1 MVFIFCFIF
10 GLAFGLVLHRG
21 SFPST
26 ALQTPRLLVGRA
38 DHVPDGYAAPCSGTL
53 HLGEIDTEFLGL
65 LLGCMRGVRRLLILP
80 AGGLLSLLG
89 GLPCGL
95 LTLLGSLSG
104 GVLRLLSRT
113 SGSILGLSRDL
124 ACLLG
129 RLSSGFLGLP
139 RCLTDGVLCLLDR
152 SSCGLL
158 GLSGYLSD
166 LIRDPAQG
174 SAALLLALLTPA
186 GQAANGVLH
195 LLGRSSC
202 GLLCLTCN
210 LACLLGRLSS
220 GFLGLSGY
228 LTGGVLR
235 LLGHPLRDLLHLLLG
250 LLDGL
255 AHRVFHSHILGRLI
269 HRILDLRVGVDHL
282 LDLGLSVT
290 GGKLLSVLLELL
302 AVVLNLALYAAHR
315 LPVETLGFLQVLI
328 LLRLLLAI
336 LHLFGHFVSSSLIPF
351 TRR

>member
-1 MVFIFCFIF
+1 VIFIFCFIF
-10 GLAFGLVLHRG
+10 GLAFGLLVHRG

-38 DHVPDGYAAPCSGTL
+38 DNVPDGYAAPCSGTL

-65 LLGCMRGVRRLLILP
+65 LLGCMRGVRLLLP

-95 LTLLGSLSG
+95 PCGLLTLLGSLGG

-113 SGSILGLSRDL
+113 SGSILGLSGYLTGGVLRLLGHPLRDL
-124 ACLLG
+124 LHL
-129 RLSSGFLGLP
+129 
-139 RCLTDGVLCLLDR
+139 
-152 SSCGLL
+152 LL
-158 GLSGYLSD
+158 GLLDGLV
-166 LIRDPAQG
+166 RDPAQG

-186 GQAANGVLH
+186 GQATNGILH

-202 GLLCLTCN
+202 GLLCLTGY
-210 LACLLGRLSS
+210 LPCLLGRLSS

-269 HRILDLRVGVDHL
+269 HRTLDLRVGVDHL

-290 GGKLLSVLLELL
+290 GGKLLRVLLELL
-302 AVVLNLALYAAHR
+302 AVVLNLALYAAHC

-336 LHLFGHFVSSSLIPF
+336 LRLFGHFVSSSLIPF

>member
-1 MVFIFCFIF
+1 VIFIFCFIF
-10 GLAFGLVLHRG
+10 GLAFGLLVHRG

-38 DHVPDGYAAPCSGTL
+38 DNVPDGYAAPCSGTL

-65 LLGCMRGVRRLLILP
+65 LLGCMRGVRLLLP

-89 GLPCGL
+89 GLPCGLPCGL

-113 SGSILGLSRDL
+113 SGSILGLS
-124 ACLLG
+124 
-129 RLSSGFLGLP
+129 
-139 RCLTDGVLCLLDR
+139 
-152 SSCGLL
+152 
-158 GLSGYLSD
+158 GYLTD

-186 GQAANGVLH
+186 GQATNGILH

-202 GLLCLTCN
+202 GLLCLTGY
-210 LACLLGRLSS
+210 LPCLLGRLSS

-269 HRILDLRVGVDHL
+269 HRTLDLRVGVDHL

-290 GGKLLSVLLELL
+290 GGKLLRVLLELL
-302 AVVLNLALYAAHR
+302 AVVLNLALYAAHC

-336 LHLFGHFVSSSLIPF
+336 LRLFGHFVSSSLIPF

>member
-1 MVFIFCFIF
+1 
-10 GLAFGLVLHRG
+10 
-21 SFPST
+21 
-26 ALQTPRLLVGRA
+26 
-38 DHVPDGYAAPCSGTL
+38 
-53 HLGEIDTEFLGL
+53 
-65 LLGCMRGVRRLLILP
+65 MRGVRLLLLLP
-80 AGGLLSLLG
+80 AGGQLSLLG
-89 GLPCGL
+89 GLPCGLPCCL

-104 GVLRLLSRT
+104 GVLRLLSCT

-124 ACLLG
+124 ACLLS
-129 RLSSGFLGLP
+129 RLSSDFLGLP

-166 LIRDPAQG
+166 LICDPAQG

-186 GQAANGVLH
+186 GQATNGILH

-202 GLLCLTCN
+202 KFLGLSRNLPCLVGRLSCY
-210 LACLLGRLSS
+210 LACLLGRSS
-220 GFLGLSGY
+220 CGFLCLSGY

-255 AHRVFHSHILGRLI
+255 AHRVFHSRILGRLI
-269 HRILDLRVGVDHL
+269 HRTLDLRVGVDHL

-290 GGKLLSVLLELL
+290 GGKLLRVLLELL
-302 AVVLNLALYAAHR
+302 AVVLDLALYAAHR

-328 LLRLLLAI
+328 LVRLLLAI
-336 LHLFGHFVSSSLIPF
+336 LRLFGHSVSFAPVPF

>member
-1 MVFIFCFIF
+1 
-10 GLAFGLVLHRG
+10 
-21 SFPST
+21 
-26 ALQTPRLLVGRA
+26 
-38 DHVPDGYAAPCSGTL
+38 
-53 HLGEIDTEFLGL
+53 
-65 LLGCMRGVRRLLILP
+65 MRGVRLLLLLP
-80 AGGLLSLLG
+80 AGGQLSLLG
-89 GLPCGL
+89 GLACGL

-129 RLSSGFLGLP
+129 RLSSGFL
-139 RCLTDGVLCLLDR
+139 CLSGYLTGGVLCLLDR

-174 SAALLLALLTPA
+174 SAPLLLALLTPA
-186 GQAANGVLH
+186 GQATNGILH
-195 LLGRSSC
+195 LPGRSSR
-202 GLLCLTCN
+202 GLLC
-210 LACLLGRLSS
+210 
-220 GFLGLSGY
+220 LSGY

-255 AHRVFHSHILGRLI
+255 AHRVFHSRILGRPI
-269 HRILDLRVGVDHL
+269 HRTLDLRVGVDHL

-290 GGKLLSVLLELL
+290 GGKLLRVLLQLL

>member
-1 MVFIFCFIF
+1 VISIFCFIF
-10 GLAFGLVLHRG
+10 GLAFGLVVHRA
-21 SFPST
+21 PST

-38 DHVPDGYAAPCSGTL
+38 DNVPDGYAAFCSGTL

-65 LLGCMRGVRRLLILP
+65 LLGCMRGVRQLLVLP

-104 GVLRLLSRT
+104 GVLRLLSCT
-113 SGSILGLSRDL
+113 SGSILGLSRD
-124 ACLLG
+124 
-129 RLSSGFLGLP
+129 
-139 RCLTDGVLCLLDR
+139 
-152 SSCGLL
+152 
-158 GLSGYLSD
+158 
-166 LIRDPAQG
+166 
-174 SAALLLALLTPA
+174 
-186 GQAANGVLH
+186 
-195 LLGRSSC
+195 
-202 GLLCLTCN
+202 

-269 HRILDLRVGVDHL
+269 HRTLDLRVGVDHL
-282 LDLGLSVT
+282 LDLGLSVAV
-290 GGKLLSVLLELL
+290 GKLLRVLLKLL
-302 AVVLNLALYAAHR
+302 AVVLNLAPYAAHR
-315 LPVETLGFLQVLI
+315 LPVETQGFLQVPI

-336 LHLFGHFVSSSLIPF
+336 LDLF
-351 TRR
+351 T

>member
-1 MVFIFCFIF
+1 VIFIFCFIF
-10 GLAFGLVLHRG
+10 GLAFGLLVHRG

-38 DHVPDGYAAPCSGTL
+38 DNVPDGYAAPCSGTL

-65 LLGCMRGVRRLLILP
+65 LLGCMRGVRLLLLLP

-95 LTLLGSLSG
+95 LTLLGSLGG

-113 SGSILGLSRDL
+113 SGSILGLS
-124 ACLLG
+124 G
-129 RLSSGFLGLP
+129 Y
-139 RCLTDGVLCLLDR
+139 LTGGVLCLLDR

-158 GLSGYLSD
+158 CLSGYLSD

-186 GQAANGVLH
+186 SQATNGILH
-195 LLGRSSC
+195 
-202 GLLCLTCN
+202 
-210 LACLLGRLSS
+210 LLGRLSS
-220 GFLGLSGY
+220 GFLRLSGY
-228 LTGGVLR
+228 LPGGVLR

-269 HRILDLRVGVDHL
+269 HRTLDLRVGVDHL

-290 GGKLLSVLLELL
+290 GGKLLRVLLELL
-302 AVVLNLALYAAHR
+302 AVVLNLALYAAHC

-336 LHLFGHFVSSSLIPF
+336 LRLFGHFVSSSLIPF

>member
-1 MVFIFCFIF
+1 VIFIFCFIF
-10 GLAFGLVLHRG
+10 GLAFGLLVHRG

-26 ALQTPRLLVGRA
+26 ALRTPRLLVGRA
-38 DHVPDGYAAPCSGTL
+38 DNVPDGYAAPCSGTL

-65 LLGCMRGVRRLLILP
+65 LLGCMRGVRLLLLLP

-95 LTLLGSLSG
+95 PCGLLTLLGSLGG

-113 SGSILGLSRDL
+113 SGSILGLS
-124 ACLLG
+124 G
-129 RLSSGFLGLP
+129 Y
-139 RCLTDGVLCLLDR
+139 LTGGVLCLLDR

-158 GLSGYLSD
+158 CLSGYLSD

-186 GQAANGVLH
+186 GQATNGILH

-202 GLLCLTCN
+202 GLLCLTGY
-210 LACLLGRLSS
+210 LPCLLGRLSS

-269 HRILDLRVGVDHL
+269 HRTLDLRVGVDHL

-290 GGKLLSVLLELL
+290 GGKLLRVLLQLL